1 MKVFKIEASGF
12 SHEDDI
18 AIIIV
23 AEDEKRGLEIA
34 KKGQPYDWK
43 DPDKDDLYWEFKENQ
58 YPLIVEEIDVSVEH
72 AVLVSN
78 M

>member
-1 MKVFKIEASGF
+1 MRIFKIEASGY
-12 SHEDDI
+12 SHEDDM
-18 AIIIV
+18 AVIIV
-23 AEDEKRGLEIA
+23 ADDQKRALEIA

-43 DPDKDDLYWEFKENQ
+43 DPDKYDLYWEFKENQ
-58 YPLIVEEIDVSVEH
+58 YPLIVEEIDFSVEH

>member
-1 MKVFKIEASGF
+1 MKIFKVEASGY
-12 SHEDDI
+12 SYEDDI

-23 AEDEKRGLEIA
+23 AEDEERALEIA

-43 DPDKDDLYWEFKENQ
+43 DPDKYELYWEFKENQ
-58 YPLIVEEIDVSVEH
+58 YPLIVKEIEINAEH
-72 AVLVSN
+72 VVLVSN

>member
-1 MKVFKIEASGF
+1 MKIFKVEASGY
-12 SHEDDI
+12 SYEDDV

-23 AEDEKRGLEIA
+23 AEDEERALEIA

-43 DPDKDDLYWEFKENQ
+43 DPDKYELYWEFKENQ
-58 YPLIVEEIDVSVEH
+58 YPLIVKEIEINAEH
-72 AVLVSN
+72 VVLVSN

>member
-1 MKVFKIEASGF
+1 MRIFKIEASGY

-23 AEDEKRGLEIA
+23 AEDEKRALEIA

-43 DPDKDDLYWEFKENQ
+43 DPDKYDLYWEFKENQ
-58 YPLIVEEIDVSVEH
+58 HPLIVEEIDFSVEH

>member
-1 MKVFKIEASGF
+1 MKIYKVEASGY
-12 SHEDDI
+12 SYEDDI

-23 AEDEKRGLEIA
+23 AEDDRRALEIA

-43 DPDKDDLYWEFKENQ
+43 DPDKYDLYWEFKENQ
-58 YPLIVEEIDVSVEH
+58 YPLIVKEIETNAEH
-72 AVLVSN
+72 VVLVSN

>member
-1 MKVFKIEASGF
+1 MKIFKIEASGY

-23 AEDEKRGLEIA
+23 AEDEKRALEIA

-43 DPDKDDLYWEFKENQ
+43 APDKYELYWEFKENQ
-58 YPLIVEEIDVSVEH
+58 YPLIVKEVDTTAEH
-72 AVLVSN
+72 VVLVSN

>member
-1 MKVFKIEASGF
+1 MKIFKIEASGY

-23 AEDEKRGLEIA
+23 AEDEKRALEIA

-43 DPDKDDLYWEFKENQ
+43 DPDKYDLYWEFKENQ
-58 YPLIVEEIDVSVEH
+58 HPLIVEEIDFSVEH